1 MVEPAL
7 AAAQQIAK
15 STWNGHLGT
24 ARLFAEMLR
33 RLTSTECKTNLNAS
47 VLLLRVAPTCPEG
60 QHQDAQEYLQ
70 LLFECIDKAWCN
82 PFCVQMQSSIQCCFC
97 GHSSQPAVTAA
108 DFMVPMDVRASV
120 QDAIDAFSEP
130 SHQSAIASDRYRCPR
145 KCPRSSALALKDA
158 KLRHPPLRRWS
169 QTRIDLVE
177 QGSLYRL
184 VYLKRF
190 ADRDHKDSTAVH
202 LKEQHTFA
210 SLNPQ
215 TKEETRSIW
224 AVTGVV
230 VHSGHLH
237 GGHYGAYTRGAVKPT
252 LRWSLPDPNH
262 LEKACTHTLTSYI
275 KPW

>member
-1 MVEPAL
+1 METQSLDKAQQIEEAAPGQCSTWPQSHSPRPEQVLTAVGDDVLSPSKWICFFNASLQIVVEPAL

-169 QTRIDLVE
+169 QTRIDLSSRAPCIAWCTSSVSPIE
-177 QGSLYRL
+177 TTRILLQ
-184 VYLKRF
+184 
-190 ADRDHKDSTAVH
+190 ST
-202 LKEQHTFA
+202 
-210 SLNPQ
+210 
-215 TKEETRSIW
+215 
-224 AVTGVV
+224 
-230 VHSGHLH
+230 
-237 GGHYGAYTRGAVKPT
+237 
-252 LRWSLPDPNH
+252 
-262 LEKACTHTLTSYI
+262 
-275 KPW
+275 